1 MKLTEILLD
10 EVILNISEIFGKI
23 EESYQ
28 IDEEITNPRL
38 KALLDKANKEIFP
51 LFGITKEDTDK
62 YVVVGS
68 AFLYLFPEIIK
79 KFNLKEIGDLDIII
93 PGKDQWKYLK
103 DNYDK
108 DKWEKHKANW
118 EEGIYRPNPNDKNPE
133 IEVFDKWMPQKAK
146 GDDLTKFKVS
156 SSDEIMR
163 NSVERDGYNFM
174 GLRDIL
180 SYKIEL
186 SRPEKEGELVKA
198 YYNSRSE
205 DEFIRK
211 LLNIVGQAG
220 SK

>member
-10 EVILNISEIFGKI
+10 EVLLNISEIFGKI

-28 IDEEITNPRL
+28 IDEEITNSKL
-38 KALLDKANKEIFP
+38 KDLLDKADREIFP

-68 AFLYLFPEIIK
+68 AFLYLFPKIVE

-93 PGKDQWKYLK
+93 PGKEQWKDLKKYLDAK
-103 DNYDK
+103 GTWK
-108 DKWEKHKANW
+108 KHEANW
-118 EEGIYRPNPNDKNPE
+118 EEGIYRPDPTSKNPE

-146 GDDLTKFKVS
+146 GEDLTKFKVS
-156 SSDEIMR
+156 NSDEIMR
-163 NSVERDGYNFM
+163 NSVKRDGYNFM

-205 DEFIRK
+205 DEFIRT
-211 LLNIVGQAG
+211 LLNIIGQNGA
-220 SK
+220 